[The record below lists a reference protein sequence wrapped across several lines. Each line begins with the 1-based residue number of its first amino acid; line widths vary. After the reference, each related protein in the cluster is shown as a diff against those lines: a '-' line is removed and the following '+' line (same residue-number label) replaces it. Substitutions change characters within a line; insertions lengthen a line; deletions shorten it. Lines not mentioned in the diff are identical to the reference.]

1 MAENKIR
8 PAIVV
13 TILCDD
19 VRQEL
24 GGKISLMGL
33 FETISAPS
41 FPMMHPRFAIMTEW
55 TGGRGEFTSVI
66 RVLAPDQSTVLSES
80 STRFTLYQEAQRHR
94 EVSFRLNTTFRS
106 PGTYWV
112 ELLIDGSRAALV
124 PLPVQQV
131 QPQTVH

>member
-1 MAENKIR
+1 MADTKVR
-8 PAIVV
+8 PGLVM

-41 FPMMHPRFAIMTEW
+41 FPTMHPRFAIMNEW
-55 TGGRGEFTSVI
+55 TGGRGDFTSRI
-66 RVLAPDQSTVLSES
+66 RLLAPDQKSVLSES
-80 STRFTLYQEAQRHR
+80 ETRFTLYQETQRHR
-94 EVSFRLNTTFRS
+94 EISFRLNMTFTA

-112 ELLIDGSRAALV
+112 EMQIDGERAALV
-124 PLPVQQV
+124 PLPVQQIH
-131 QPQTVH
+131 QQTVH